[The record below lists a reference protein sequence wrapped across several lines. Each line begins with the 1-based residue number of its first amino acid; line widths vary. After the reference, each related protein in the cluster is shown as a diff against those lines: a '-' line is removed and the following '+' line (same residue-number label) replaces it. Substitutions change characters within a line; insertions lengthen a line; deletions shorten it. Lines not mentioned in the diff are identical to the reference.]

1 VGQIPTVRWV
11 ESTWPTL
18 PREELKKSENLER
31 ILKARIIAKAKMKM
45 YSTVA

>member
-1 VGQIPTVRWV
+1 MPTVRWV

-18 PREELKKSENLER
+18 PKVEPKKSENLER
-31 ILKARIIAKAKMKM
+31 MLKARIIAKAKMKM